1 MNVGA
6 PPLAAGRADARL
18 QAGLLAVSLL
28 SLGHF
33 FVDLYSGSLG
43 VLQPFIVQRFGLSLT
58 QAGLL
63 GGILVFSSSV
73 TQPLYGYLSDRF
85 RSRIFSGLGPGVAGI
100 CILGAAL
107 APSYG
112 WAVAL
117 MLLGGAGVSAFHPQA
132 SSWAGTSVSAG
143 RGRWMAVFISAGTLG
158 IALAPAFFKEVIA
171 RTGFE
176 RIPWAAVPGAVIS
189 ALILAFV
196 HPPQEHKSAV
206 RGFDWPA
213 LRAVR
218 RPLLLLYFGVFFRSA
233 VQVTFAQFLVLYLS
247 RERQFSLHH
256 AAYTLTSYLTAGA
269 IGGFLGGHLSDRFG
283 PRRVIIHSFGWS
295 VPLMAVF
302 FLTPSP
308 FGVLALILGG
318 FVLLFTIPINVIVA
332 QDLVPSQAG
341 TVSALL
347 MGFAWGAAGMV
358 FVPLTGWVADHF
370 SLHSALAALL
380 VFPAAG
386 FFLARML
393 PEDLGRSYKGISPA

>member
-1 MNVGA
+1 MA
-6 PPLAAGRADARL
+6 TGRADARL
-18 QAGLLAVSLL
+18 QGGVLTVVLL

-43 VLQPFIVQRFGLSLT
+43 VLQPFFVERFSLSLT

-85 RSRIFSGLGPGVAGI
+85 RSRLFSSLGPAVAGA

-107 APSYG
+107 APSYP
-112 WAVAL
+112 AALAL

-132 SSWAGTSVSAG
+132 SSWAGASVAQG
-143 RGRWMAVFISAGTLG
+143 RGHWMAVFISAGTLG
-158 IALAPAFFKEVIA
+158 IALAPAFFKEVVS
-171 RTGFE
+171 RFGFG
-176 RIPWAAVPGAVIS
+176 RLLWAALPGV
-189 ALILAFV
+189 ALSCCLLLFSR
-196 HPPQEHKSAV
+196 PPGDFARPARS
-206 RGFDWPA
+206 FDWPA

-247 RERQFSLHH
+247 RERQFSLHD
-256 AAYTLTSYLTAGA
+256 AAYTLTCYLTAGA
-269 IGGFLGGHLSDRFG
+269 VGGFVGGHLSDRFG
-283 PRRVIIHSFGWS
+283 PKRVILHSFAWS

-308 FGVLALILGG
+308 AGIAALVLGG
-318 FVLLFTIPINVIVA
+318 LVLLFTIPINVVVA

-347 MGFAWGAAGMV
+347 MGFAWGTAGMI
-358 FVPLTGWVADHF
+358 FVPFTGWLADRT
-370 SLHSALAALL
+370 SLHTALSALL

-386 FFLARML
+386 FFLARLL
-393 PEDLGRSYKGISPA
+393 PDDLGRSRSLSS